1 MIYCEVSNNKIFHAD
16 RQNML
21 RVKGLKG
28 ETAKEGRQGQRGLP
42 GKGKYAEVATK
53 TIPKPA
59 TCTRHYAA
67 GGLVSTIIRRTV
79 AGDALTRL
87 L

>member
-1 MIYCEVSNNKIFHAD
+1 
-16 RQNML
+16 ML

-53 TIPKPA
+53 TIPEPA
-59 TCTRHYAA
+59 TCARHCAA
-67 GGLVSTIIRRTV
+67 GGLVCATIRRTV
-79 AGDALTRL
+79 AGDTVTPVLFAPVTATDPAAGYPVR
-87 L
+87 